1 MRIMLRMLLGAML
14 QAAAADAAEP
24 PAPSYYSDQ
33 ERGWYWRETPPTPA
47 IVRRPKPPPP
57 GSGAGAPREDVPLTA
72 AWFRKHL
79 DSYRDLA
86 LDDPTPENVERYQLL
101 QRYAMD
107 KADRFAT
114 VWEGVVR
121 DNPALDETNERP
133 LTAMQ
138 KRAVNSVVSKARESL
153 LDRLGQTLGIWYFFR
168 SDCPYCH
175 RQNEA
180 IETLIYKHDFSVLPI
195 SLDGQPMSDGA
206 FPNFATNDS
215 HAQRLGVTVTPTLF
229 LVKPPAK
236 LERLAV
242 GLKTVDDL
250 EDLILDTAK
259 RAGWITEQEYTEAT
273 HGVAPTYLVDRLSG
287 DQLANDPD
295 QLLIALR
302 RAAAGIG
309 GSSPW
314 QSESR

>member
-1 MRIMLRMLLGAML
+1 MLAIALGLALRPEGAEAMDAT
-14 QAAAADAAEP
+14 AAA
-24 PAPSYYSDQ
+24 SYYGDQ
-33 ERGWYWRETPPTPA
+33 ERGWFWRERPPAPPA
-47 IVRRPKPPPP
+47 AHRPRPLPP
-57 GSGAGAPREDVPLTA
+57 GGGVGAGREEVPLSA

-86 LDDPTPENVERYQLL
+86 LDNPTPDNVERYQLL

-107 KADRFAT
+107 KADRFSQ
-114 VWEGVVR
+114 VWESVVR

-133 LTAMQ
+133 LTALQ
-138 KRAVNSVVSKARESL
+138 KRAVNSVVSKARKTL
-153 LDRLGQTLGIWYFFR
+153 LARLGATLGIWYFFR

-175 RQNEA
+175 KQNDA
-180 IETLIYKHDFSVLPI
+180 LETLVYKHDFSVLPI

-206 FPNFATNDS
+206 FPNFVDNDT
-215 HAQRLGVTVTPTLF
+215 HAQRLGVSVTPTLY

-236 LERLAV
+236 LERLSV

-250 EDLILDTAK
+250 EDQILDTAK
-259 RAGWITEQEYTEAT
+259 RAGWITAQEYTDAT
-273 HGVAPTYLVDRLSG
+273 QGIAPTYLVDRLSG
-287 DQLANDPD
+287 DALANDPD

-302 RAAAGIG
+302 RSAAGIG

-314 QSESR
+314 QSDSSR